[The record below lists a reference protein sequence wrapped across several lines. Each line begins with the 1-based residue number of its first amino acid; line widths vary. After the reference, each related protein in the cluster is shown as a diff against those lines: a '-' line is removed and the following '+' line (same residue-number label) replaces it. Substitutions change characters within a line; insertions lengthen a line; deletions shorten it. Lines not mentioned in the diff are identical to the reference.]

1 MALLLTI
8 SPVSPHICEEIWERC
23 GFGAPLHHQ
32 PWPAWDERYLV
43 ADSIEIAIQ
52 INGKVRGKLMTPSNM
67 TREEG
72 LAQLPGKEEVQKLV
86 AGRQIV
92 KTVFVPGRLLNIVVK
107 G

>member
-1 MALLLTI
+1 
-8 SPVSPHICEEIWERC
+8 
-23 GFGAPLHHQ
+23 
-32 PWPAWDERYLV
+32 
-43 ADSIEIAIQ
+43 
-52 INGKVRGKLMTPSNM
+52 MTPSNM